1 MNAVIYARFS
11 DHTQREESIEGQ
23 LRVCE
28 EYAKEN
34 GLTIVDTYIDRAM
47 TGKNDDRPAFQKML
61 LDSRK
66 GAFQVVLVYQLDRF
80 ARNRYDSAINK
91 NTLKKNSVRVISAR
105 EPISN
110 DASGILMEGILE
122 SMAEY
127 YSAELSQKIHR
138 GQKENALKGKNNGGG
153 IPLGYLLGE
162 DQKLVVDP
170 NTAPLILEI
179 FQRYADGESKKSIVD
194 SLNERGL
201 RTKKGNPFTIGSFNT
216 IFTNRKYIGEYRYQD
231 VVIPGGVPAIIP
243 EELFE
248 AVQERVQA
256 NKLAPARTKAEVD
269 YLLSCKLFC
278 GRCGTMMIG
287 ESGTSRTGVV
297 HHYYKCGS
305 AKRKTGC
312 KKKAVKKAWIEEK
325 VVQTVQAYILRDDV
339 IQELAGL
346 IVESLQQK
354 NPALSLLESQQKD
367 IQKKIN
373 NILKA
378 VEDGMYHASLQERM
392 KELETQLEDVN
403 ISIARESVRMPFFT
417 EEMILRWLCHFQQM
431 DINDP
436 ESQRQLI
443 DSFVH
448 KVFLYDD
455 RLIFIFNL
463 DGSSMEVSYD
473 TVQSSDFATCVPPKS
488 PDFF

>member
-23 LRVCE
+23 IRVCE
-28 EYAKEN
+28 EFAERN
-34 GLTIVDTYIDRAM
+34 GLTVIEKYIDRAM
-47 TGKNDDRPAFQKML
+47 TGKNDERPDFQKML

-80 ARNRYDSAINK
+80 ARNRYDSAIHK
-91 NTLKKNSVRVISAR
+91 NTLKMNGVKVISAR
-105 EPISN
+105 ENIGD

-127 YSAELSQKIHR
+127 YSAELSQKIRR
-138 GQKENALKGKNNGGG
+138 GQMENALKGKNNGGG

-162 DQKLVVDP
+162 DQKLVIDP
-170 NTAPLILEI
+170 VTAPLVLEI

-201 RTKKGNPFTIGSFNT
+201 RTKKGNPFTTGSFNT

-248 AVQERVQA
+248 TVQARVQS
-256 NKLAPARTKAEVD
+256 NKHAPARTKAEVD

-278 GRCGTMMIG
+278 GQCGTMMVG
-287 ESGTSRTGVV
+287 ESGTSKTGTIYY
-297 HHYYKCGS
+297 YYKCGS
-305 AKRKTGC
+305 AKRKKGC
-312 KKKAVKKAWIEEK
+312 TKKAVKKDWIEEK
-325 VVQTVQAYILRDDV
+325 VVQTVQAYILQEDV
-339 IQELAGL
+339 IQELARL
-346 IVESLQQK
+346 IAEYLQEE
-354 NPALSLLESQQKD
+354 NPTMPLLESQRKD

-373 NILKA
+373 NIIKA
-378 VEDGMYHASLQERM
+378 IEDGMYSVSLKKKMNQ
-392 KELETQLEDVN
+392 LEAQLEDINV
-403 ISIARESVRMPFFT
+403 SIAQESVRTPVFT
-417 EEMILRWLCHFQQM
+417 EEMILKWLHHFQQM

-463 DGSSMEVSYD
+463 DGSPMEVSYD
-473 TVQSSDFATCVPPKS
+473 TVQSSDFATCVPPRKTL
-488 PDFF
+488 

>member
-28 EYAKEN
+28 EYAKNN
-34 GLTIVDTYIDRAM
+34 GLTVIDKYIDRAM

-61 LDSRK
+61 FDSRK

-91 NTLKKNSVRVISAR
+91 NTLKKNGVRVISAR
-105 EPISN
+105 ENISD

-138 GQKENALKGKNNGGG
+138 GQKENALKGRNNGGG
-153 IPLGYLLGE
+153 IPLGYMLGE

-170 NTAPLILEI
+170 DTAPLVLEI
-179 FQRYADGESKKSIVD
+179 FQRYADGESKKSIKD
-194 SLNERGL
+194 SLNARGL
-201 RTKKGNPFTIGSFNT
+201 RTRKGNAFTTGSFNT
-216 IFTNRKYIGEYRYQD
+216 LFTNRKYIGEYRYQD

-248 AVQERVQA
+248 AVQNRVQA
-256 NKLAPARTKAEVD
+256 NRHAPARTKAEVD

-278 GRCGTMMIG
+278 GHCGTMMVG
-287 ESGTSRTGVV
+287 ESGTSRTGAI
-297 HHYYKCGS
+297 HYYYKCGS

-312 KKKAVKKAWIEEK
+312 TKKAVKKAWIEEK
-325 VVQTVQAYILRDDV
+325 VVQTVQTYIFQEDV

-346 IVESLQQK
+346 IVENLQQE
-354 NPALSLLESQQKD
+354 NPALSLLENQQKD

-378 VEDGMYHASLQERM
+378 IEDGMYHASLQERM
-392 KELETQLEDVN
+392 KELEKQLEDVN
-403 ISIARESVRMPFFT
+403 VSIARESVRMPAFT
-417 EEMILRWLCHFQQM
+417 EEMIIKWLHHFQQM

-436 ESQRQLI
+436 GSKRQLI
-443 DSFVH
+443 DCFIH

-473 TVQSSDFATCVPPKS
+473 TVQSSDFATCVPPYE
-488 PDFF
+488 

>member
-23 LRVCE
+23 IRVCE
-28 EYAKEN
+28 EFAERN
-34 GLTIVDTYIDRAM
+34 GLTIIEKYIDRAM
-47 TGKNDDRPAFQKML
+47 TGKNDERPDFQKML

-66 GAFQVVLVYQLDRF
+66 GTFQFVLVYQLDRF
-80 ARNRYDSAINK
+80 ARNRYDSAIHK
-91 NTLKKNSVRVISAR
+91 NTLKKNGVRVISAR
-105 EPISN
+105 ENISD

-138 GQKENALKGKNNGGG
+138 GQKENALKGRNNGSG

-162 DQKLVVDP
+162 DQKLVLDP
-170 NTAPLILEI
+170 DTAPLVLEI
-179 FQRYADGESKKSIVD
+179 FQRYADGEFKKSIKD
-194 SLNERGL
+194 SLNARGL
-201 RTKKGNPFTIGSFNT
+201 RTRKGNAFTTGSFNT
-216 IFTNRKYIGEYRYQD
+216 LFTNRKYIGEYRYQD

-248 AVQERVQA
+248 AVQARVQS
-256 NKLAPARTKAEVD
+256 NKHAPARTKAEVD

-278 GRCGTMMIG
+278 GHCGTMMVG
-287 ESGTSRTGVV
+287 ESGTSKTGAI
-297 HHYYKCGS
+297 HYYYKCGS

-312 KKKAVKKAWIEEK
+312 TKKAVKKAWIEEK

-339 IQELAGL
+339 IQELAGM
-346 IVESLQQK
+346 IAAYLQK
-354 NPALSLLESQQKD
+354 ENPAMPLLESQRKD

-373 NILKA
+373 NIIKA
-378 VEDGMYHASLQERM
+378 IEDGMYNASLQERM
-392 KELETQLEDVN
+392 KELEKQLEDVN
-403 ISIARESVRMPFFT
+403 ISILRESVRMPVFT
-417 EEMILRWLCHFQQM
+417 EEMIIKWLRHFQQM
-431 DINDP
+431 DINDS
-436 ESQRQLI
+436 ESRRQLI

-463 DGSSMEVSYD
+463 DGNPIEVSYD
-473 TVQSSDFATCVPPKS
+473 TVQSSDFATCVPPI
-488 PDFF
+488 